1 MHPLC
6 PTEVAC
12 TITLA
17 QNLLEVP
24 RELTAEVTLTSLQ
37 VLPQKSNLME
47 VATCRMRSLTSH
59 YVVWGKALEISLGA
73 AECS

>member
-1 MHPLC
+1 MYPLC
-6 PTEVAC
+6 PTELAC

-47 VATCRMRSLTSH
+47 VATCGMRSLTSH